1 MDLKRTI
8 PTKETRSP
16 EQLYEHYTIEKALAQ
31 RLRQATAQERTTL
44 YATLYD
50 ELFLK
55 VPHHSQLTRKQ
66 QFDASSGIIQQ
77 RLALLTPYLRASSQY
92 LEIGPGDCYFALEVA
107 KKVAQVYA
115 VDVSEAI
122 IQRDALPE
130 NFHLT
135 LSDGTSIPVAPNSID
150 VAYSYQV
157 MEHLHPED
165 AIAQLKNIQT
175 ALKPGGVYLCIT
187 PSRLTGPHDISK
199 YFDEVATGFHLKE
212 YVVSELAQLFLRSG
226 FRRVSLCK
234 QYRHRN
240 ILIPLNPV
248 VLSLFY
254 LCETILETLP
264 SPLRHTIAEASFL
277 FRSITMIGQK

>member
-16 EQLYEHYTIEKALAQ
+16 EQLYAHYTIEKALAQ

-150 VAYSYQV
+150 IAYSYQV

-165 AIAQLKNIQT
+165 ATVQLKNIYT
-175 ALKPGGVYLCIT
+175 ALKPGGHYICIT
-187 PSRLTGPHDISK
+187 PSRLSGPHDISK
-199 YFDEVATGFHLKE
+199 YFDEVATGFHLQE
-212 YVVSELAQLFLRSG
+212 YVVAELNALFRGAG
-226 FRRVSLCK
+226 FQSIVLCK
-234 QYRHRN
+234 QYRNRV
-240 ILIPLNPV
+240 ITLPLNPAV
-248 VLSLFY
+248 NFLLGTSEKFV
-254 LCETILETLP
+254 EKLP
-264 SPLRHTIAEASFL
+264 YQWRQRIADLPLL
-277 FRSITMIGQK
+277 FRSITLIGQK